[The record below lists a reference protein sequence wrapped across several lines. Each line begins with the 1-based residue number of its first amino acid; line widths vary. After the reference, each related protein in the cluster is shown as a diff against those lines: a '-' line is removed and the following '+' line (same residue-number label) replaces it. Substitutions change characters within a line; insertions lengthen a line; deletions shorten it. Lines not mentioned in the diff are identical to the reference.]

1 MKPRSIETMTLATIL
16 TILLI
21 PNIIY
26 LIPFIVGADSSYIA
40 VGSSMVTLQAG
51 DIIIV
56 RKVDPGD
63 IEIGDIVTV
72 KFAGS
77 TVTHRVIEI
86 IETEILL
93 FKLKGEANEHPDS
106 SLYAESQVIG
116 RVVLVFPLSHLY
128 TTYGFALALVVPFAL
143 IISRLRSGRIPMR
156 DESTLLLFAILA
168 LSAGLTISH
177 YFLNATT

>member
-1 MKPRSIETMTLATIL
+1 METMALATIL

-26 LIPFIVGADSSYIA
+26 LLPFMVGADSSHIV
-40 VGSSMVTLQAG
+40 VGSSMVTLQSG

-72 KFAGS
+72 SFAGY
-77 TVTHRVIEI
+77 TITHRVIEI
-86 IETEILL
+86 IEAEVTL
-93 FKLKGEANEHPDS
+93 FKLKGEANEQPDA
-106 SLYAESQVIG
+106 SLYAESQLIGKVII
-116 RVVLVFPLSHLY
+116 VFPFSHLY
-128 TTYGFALALVVPFAL
+128 TPYGFALALVAPFAL
-143 IISRLRSGRIPMR
+143 IISRLRSGRTPMR

-177 YFLNATT
+177 YFVCA

>member
-1 MKPRSIETMTLATIL
+1 MKSRSMETMALAIIL
-16 TILLI
+16 TVLLI

-26 LIPFIVGADSSYIA
+26 FLPFMVGADSSYTV
-40 VGSSMVTLQAG
+40 VGRSMVTLQSG
-51 DIIIV
+51 DLVIV

-86 IETEILL
+86 IEMEVLF
-93 FKLKGEANEHPDS
+93 FKLKGEANEHPDA
-106 SLYAESQVIG
+106 SLYKESQVIG
-116 RVVLVFPLSHLY
+116 RVFLVFPFSRLY
-128 TTYGFALALVVPFAL
+128 TAYGFAVALVVPFAL
-143 IISRLRSGRIPMR
+143 IISRLRSGRTLMR

-177 YFLNATT
+177 YLFVCA

>member
-1 MKPRSIETMTLATIL
+1 MKTRSMETMALAIIL
-16 TILLI
+16 AVLLI

-26 LIPFIVGADSSYIA
+26 FLPFIVDADSSYTV
-40 VGSSMVTLQAG
+40 VGRSMVTIRSG
-51 DIIIV
+51 DLVIV
-56 RKVDPGD
+56 RKIHPDD

-86 IETEILL
+86 IETEVKL
-93 FKLKGEANEHPDS
+93 FKLKGEANEYPDS
-106 SLYAESQVIG
+106 SLYLESQVIG
-116 RVVLVFPLSHLY
+116 RVALVFPFRYLY
-128 TTYGFALALVVPFAL
+128 TTYGFTLSLAVPFAL
-143 IISRLRSGRIPMR
+143 IISRLRLGRTPMR

-168 LSAGLTISH
+168 LSAGLTISN

>member
-1 MKPRSIETMTLATIL
+1 MKPRSMETMALATIL

-26 LIPFIVGADSSYIA
+26 LLPFIVGADSSHIV
-40 VGSSMVTLQAG
+40 VGSSMVTLQSG

-72 KFAGS
+72 SFAGY
-77 TVTHRVIEI
+77 TVTHRVVEI
-86 IETEILL
+86 IEAEVTL
-93 FKLKGEANEHPDS
+93 FRLKGEANECPDS
-106 SLYAESQVIG
+106 SLYAESQLIG
-116 RVVLVFPLSHLY
+116 RVFLVFPFSYLY
-128 TTYGFALALVVPFAL
+128 TVYGFALALVVPFAIL
-143 IISRLRSGRIPMR
+143 ISRLRSGRTPMR

-177 YFLNATT
+177 YLFVCA

>member
-1 MKPRSIETMTLATIL
+1 MKPRSMETMALATIL
-16 TILLI
+16 TVLLI

-26 LIPFIVGADSSYIA
+26 LLPFMVGADSSHIV
-40 VGSSMVTLQAG
+40 VGSSMVTLQSG

-72 KFAGS
+72 SFAGY
-77 TVTHRVIEI
+77 TVTHRVVGI
-86 IETEILL
+86 IEAEVTL
-93 FKLKGEANEHPDS
+93 FRLKGEANECPDS
-106 SLYAESQVIG
+106 SLYAEYQLIG
-116 RVVLVFPLSHLY
+116 RVFLVFPFSHLY
-128 TTYGFALALVVPFAL
+128 TVYGFALALVVPFAL
-143 IISRLRSGRIPMR
+143 IISRLRSGRTPMR

-177 YFLNATT
+177 YLFALA